1 MSMISVQNVSKKF
14 GSREILKDLSFD
26 VEENEFVAL
35 VGPSGS
41 GKSTLLNM
49 IGLLDNIDSGK
60 ILING
65 KILPKV
71 NSRSAVNYRKNVI
84 NYLFQSNAL
93 ISTSSVK
100 DNLMLAMNFTNFSKE
115 EKEKK
120 IKEIL
125 RFVGLENRLDSK
137 VNELSGGEQQ
147 RIAIV
152 RAILKP
158 GDIILADEPTGALDT
173 KTGNQIMQLLV
184 ELNKE
189 GKTIIMV
196 THEPEIAAYA
206 KRQIVIRDGVISSD
220 SGQVEKEE
228 N

>member
-84 NYLFQSNAL
+84 NYLFQLNAL

-100 DNLMLAMNFTNFSKE
+100 DNLMLALTFTNFSKE

-120 IKEIL
+120 IKETL

-158 GDIILADEPTGALDT
+158 GDIILADEPTGSLDPDMAQ
-173 KTGNQIMQLLV
+173 KSFDLIRSLRDQF
-184 ELNKE
+184 
-189 GKTIIMV
+189 GKTILIV
-196 THEPEIAAYA
+196 THNLDHA
-206 KRQIVIRDGVISSD
+206 KKCDRIVSLKSAFV
-220 SGQVEKEE
+220 

>member
-14 GSREILKDLSFD
+14 GSREILRGLSFD
-26 VEENEFVAL
+26 VKENEFVAL

-41 GKSTLLNM
+41 GKSTILNM
-49 IGLLDNIDSGK
+49 IGLLDHVDSGR

-65 KILPKV
+65 KVLPKV
-71 NSRSAVNYRKNVI
+71 NSRSAVHYRKNVI

-100 DNLMLAMNFTNFSKE
+100 DNLMLAMTFTDFSKQ
-115 EKEKK
+115 EKEQR
-120 IKEIL
+120 IKETL
-125 RFVGLENRLDSK
+125 KFVGLENRLNSK
-137 VNELSGGEQQ
+137 INELSGGEQQ

-158 GDIILADEPTGALDT
+158 GDIVLADEPTGSLDPEMSQ
-173 KTGNQIMQLLV
+173 KAFDLIRSLRDQF
-184 ELNKE
+184 
-189 GKTIIMV
+189 GKTILIV
-196 THEPEIAAYA
+196 THNIDQAMQCD
-206 KRQIVIRDGVISSD
+206 RIVSLESVFM
-220 SGQVEKEE
+220 

>member
-120 IKEIL
+120 IKETL

-158 GDIILADEPTGALDT
+158 GDIILADEPTGSLDPDMAQ
-173 KTGNQIMQLLV
+173 KSFDLIRSLRDQF
-184 ELNKE
+184 
-189 GKTIIMV
+189 GKTILIV
-196 THEPEIAAYA
+196 TH
-206 KRQIVIRDGVISSD
+206 
-220 SGQVEKEE
+220 

>member
-120 IKEIL
+120 IKETL

-137 VNELSGGEQQ
+137 INELSGGEQQ

-158 GDIILADEPTGALDT
+158 GDIILADEPTGSLDPDMAQ
-173 KTGNQIMQLLV
+173 KSFDLIRSLRDQF
-184 ELNKE
+184 
-189 GKTIIMV
+189 GKTILIV
-196 THEPEIAAYA
+196 THNLDHA
-206 KRQIVIRDGVISSD
+206 KQCDRIV
-220 SGQVEKEE
+220 
-228 N
+228 

>member
-1 MSMISVQNVSKKF
+1 
-14 GSREILKDLSFD
+14 
-26 VEENEFVAL
+26 
-35 VGPSGS
+35 
-41 GKSTLLNM
+41 M

-120 IKEIL
+120 IKETL

-158 GDIILADEPTGALDT
+158 GDIILADEPTGSLDPDMAQ
-173 KTGNQIMQLLV
+173 K
-184 ELNKE
+184 
-189 GKTIIMV
+189 II
-196 THEPEIAAYA
+196 
-206 KRQIVIRDGVISSD
+206 
-220 SGQVEKEE
+220 
-228 N
+228 

>member
-100 DNLMLAMNFTNFSKE
+100 DNLMLAMTFTNFSKE

-120 IKEIL
+120 IKETL

-158 GDIILADEPTGALDT
+158 GDIILADEPTGSLDPDMAQ
-173 KTGNQIMQLLV
+173 KSFDLIRSLRDQF
-184 ELNKE
+184 
-189 GKTIIMV
+189 GKTILIV
-196 THEPEIAAYA
+196 THNLDHA
-206 KRQIVIRDGVISSD
+206 KQCDRIVSLKSAFG
-220 SGQVEKEE
+220 

>member
-1 MSMISVQNVSKKF
+1 MSMISVQNVSKRF
-14 GSREILKDLSFD
+14 GSREILKDLSFG

-41 GKSTLLNM
+41 GKSTILNM

-71 NSRSAVNYRKNVI
+71 NSRSAANYRKNVI

-100 DNLMLAMNFTNFSKE
+100 DNLMLAMTFTNFSKA

-120 IKEIL
+120 IKETL

-158 GDIILADEPTGALDT
+158 GDIILADEPTGSLDPEMAQ
-173 KTGNQIMQLLV
+173 KSFDLIRSLRDQF
-184 ELNKE
+184 
-189 GKTIIMV
+189 GKTILIV
-196 THEPEIAAYA
+196 THNLDHA
-206 KRQIVIRDGVISSD
+206 KQCDRIVSLKSTFI
-220 SGQVEKEE
+220 

>member
-49 IGLLDNIDSGK
+49 IGLLENIDSGK

-100 DNLMLAMNFTNFSKE
+100 DNLMLAMTFTNFSKE

-120 IKEIL
+120 IKETL

-152 RAILKP
+152 RASLKP
-158 GDIILADEPTGALDT
+158 GDIILADEPTGSLDPYMAQ
-173 KTGNQIMQLLV
+173 KSFDLIRSLRDQF
-184 ELNKE
+184 
-189 GKTIIMV
+189 GKTILIV
-196 THEPEIAAYA
+196 THNLDHA
-206 KRQIVIRDGVISSD
+206 KQCDRIVSLKSAFI
-220 SGQVEKEE
+220 

>member
-100 DNLMLAMNFTNFSKE
+100 DNLMLAMTFTNFSKE

-120 IKEIL
+120 IKETL

-152 RAILKP
+152 RAILRP
-158 GDIILADEPTGALDT
+158 GEIILADEPTGSLDPDMAQ
-173 KTGNQIMQLLV
+173 KSFDLIRSLRDQF
-184 ELNKE
+184 
-189 GKTIIMV
+189 GKTILIV
-196 THEPEIAAYA
+196 THNLDHA
-206 KRQIVIRDGVISSD
+206 KQCDRIVSLK
-220 SGQVEKEE
+220 SGFV

>member
-100 DNLMLAMNFTNFSKE
+100 DNLMLAMTFTNFSKE

-120 IKEIL
+120 IKETL

-158 GDIILADEPTGALDT
+158 GDIILADEPTGSLDPDMAQ
-173 KTGNQIMQLLV
+173 KSFDLIRSLRDQF
-184 ELNKE
+184 
-189 GKTIIMV
+189 GKTILIV
-196 THEPEIAAYA
+196 THNLDHA
-206 KRQIVIRDGVISSD
+206 KQCDRIVSLKSD
-220 SGQVEKEE
+220 FV

>member
-1 MSMISVQNVSKKF
+1 MSMISVQSVSKKF

-120 IKEIL
+120 IKETL

-158 GDIILADEPTGALDT
+158 GDIILADEPTGSLDPDMAQ
-173 KTGNQIMQLLV
+173 KSFDLIRSLRDQF
-184 ELNKE
+184 
-189 GKTIIMV
+189 GKTILIV
-196 THEPEIAAYA
+196 THNLDHA
-206 KRQIVIRDGVISSD
+206 KQCDRIVSLKSAFG
-220 SGQVEKEE
+220 

>member
-120 IKEIL
+120 IKETL

-152 RAILKP
+152 RAIIKP
-158 GDIILADEPTGALDT
+158 GDIILADEPTGSLDPDMAQ
-173 KTGNQIMQLLV
+173 KSFDLIRSLRDQF
-184 ELNKE
+184 
-189 GKTIIMV
+189 GKTILIV
-196 THEPEIAAYA
+196 THNLDHA
-206 KRQIVIRDGVISSD
+206 KQCDRIVSLK
-220 SGQVEKEE
+220 SGFV

>member
-120 IKEIL
+120 IKETL

-158 GDIILADEPTGALDT
+158 GDIILADEPTGSLDPDMAQ
-173 KTGNQIMQLLV
+173 KSFDLIRSLRDQF
-184 ELNKE
+184 
-189 GKTIIMV
+189 GKTILIV
-196 THEPEIAAYA
+196 THNLDHA
-206 KRQIVIRDGVISSD
+206 KQCDRIVSLKSAFG
-220 SGQVEKEE
+220 

>member
-100 DNLMLAMNFTNFSKE
+100 DNLMLALTFTNFSKE

-120 IKEIL
+120 IKETL

-158 GDIILADEPTGALDT
+158 GDIILADEPTGSLDPDMAQ
-173 KTGNQIMQLLV
+173 KSFDLIRSLRDQF
-184 ELNKE
+184 
-189 GKTIIMV
+189 GKTILIV
-196 THEPEIAAYA
+196 THNLNHA
-206 KRQIVIRDGVISSD
+206 KQCDRIVSLKSAFG
-220 SGQVEKEE
+220 

>member
-1 MSMISVQNVSKKF
+1 
-14 GSREILKDLSFD
+14 
-26 VEENEFVAL
+26 
-35 VGPSGS
+35 
-41 GKSTLLNM
+41 M

-100 DNLMLAMNFTNFSKE
+100 DNLMLAMTFTNFSKE

-120 IKEIL
+120 IKETL

-158 GDIILADEPTGALDT
+158 GEIILADEPTGSLDPDMAQ
-173 KTGNQIMQLLV
+173 KSFDLIRSLRDQF
-184 ELNKE
+184 
-189 GKTIIMV
+189 GKTILIV
-196 THEPEIAAYA
+196 THNLDHA
-206 KRQIVIRDGVISSD
+206 KQCDRIVSLK
-220 SGQVEKEE
+220 SGFV

>member
-1 MSMISVQNVSKKF
+1 MISVQSVSKKF

-120 IKEIL
+120 IKETL

-152 RAILKP
+152 RSILKP
-158 GDIILADEPTGALDT
+158 GDIILADEPTGSLDPDMAQ
-173 KTGNQIMQLLV
+173 KSFDLIRSLRDQF
-184 ELNKE
+184 
-189 GKTIIMV
+189 GKTILIV
-196 THEPEIAAYA
+196 THNLDHA
-206 KRQIVIRDGVISSD
+206 KQCDRIVSLKSAFG
-220 SGQVEKEE
+220 

>member
-1 MSMISVQNVSKKF
+1 MSKKF

-120 IKEIL
+120 IKETL

-158 GDIILADEPTGALDT
+158 GDIILADEPTGSLDPDMAQ
-173 KTGNQIMQLLV
+173 KSFDLIRSLRDQF
-184 ELNKE
+184 
-189 GKTIIMV
+189 GKTILIV
-196 THEPEIAAYA
+196 THNLDHA
-206 KRQIVIRDGVISSD
+206 KQCDRIVSLK
-220 SGQVEKEE
+220 SGFV

>member
-100 DNLMLAMNFTNFSKE
+100 DNLMLAMTFTNFSKE

-120 IKEIL
+120 IKETL

-158 GDIILADEPTGALDT
+158 GDIILADEPTGSLDPDMAQ
-173 KTGNQIMQLLV
+173 KSFDLIRSLRDQF
-184 ELNKE
+184 
-189 GKTIIMV
+189 GKTILIV
-196 THEPEIAAYA
+196 THNLDHA
-206 KRQIVIRDGVISSD
+206 KQCDRIVSLK
-220 SGQVEKEE
+220 SGFV

>member
-1 MSMISVQNVSKKF
+1 MSE
-14 GSREILKDLSFD
+14 EILSMKSIVKSYVLGD
-26 VEENEFVAL
+26 EEQVVLKGINFRVNEGEFVSIL
-35 VGPSGS
+35 GPSGS

-100 DNLMLAMNFTNFSKE
+100 DNLMLAMTFTNFSKE

-120 IKEIL
+120 IKETL

-137 VNELSGGEQQ
+137 VNEQQ

-158 GDIILADEPTGALDT
+158 GDIILADEPTGSLDPDMAQ
-173 KTGNQIMQLLV
+173 KSFDLIRSLRDQF
-184 ELNKE
+184 
-189 GKTIIMV
+189 GKTILIV
-196 THEPEIAAYA
+196 THNLDHA
-206 KRQIVIRDGVISSD
+206 KQCDRIVSLKSAFV
-220 SGQVEKEE
+220 